1 MSCHFCSHWPVFY
14 IVSVIVSVIVSI
26 SISVY
31 TEVTVSTEFGLEL
44 VDIVNHDRW
53 FENNV
58 RLLLLLILR
67 AEEFIVHWDDV
78 MIPEKKQRYFYFLK

>member
-44 VDIVNHDRW
+44 VDIVNHDR
-53 FENNV
+53 
-58 RLLLLLILR
+58 
-67 AEEFIVHWDDV
+67 
-78 MIPEKKQRYFYFLK
+78 